1 MYSSYISL
9 APLSCKASCWKT
21 TDGHL
26 FISCS
31 WDLREAPFATG
42 ERKTLKHQ
50 IRKMFLLLCSCFC
63 SDSSYPGLDGPPVPP
78 ALVCPTAGRG
88 KEQTA
93 RSRLSEVLMAFLL
106 MPFCVHW
113 YIRNLI
119 RTLVEKATVEKTWRL
134 HFKHLLGV
142 LSNNIHAWG
151 RGSTDLTAALV
162 IKKEISGLRIAGNW
176 RACF

>member
-1 MYSSYISL
+1 M
-9 APLSCKASCWKT
+9 

-42 ERKTLKHQ
+42 KRKALKHQ
-50 IRKMFLLLCSCFC
+50 TIKMFLILYSFFC
-63 SDSSYPGLDGPPVPP
+63 SDSSYQGLDCPPVTP
-78 ALVCPTAGRG
+78 ALACPTACIG

-106 MPFCVHW
+106 MAFCVHW

-119 RTLVEKATVEKTWRL
+119 RTLVEKATVEKNWRL
-134 HFKHLLGV
+134 HFKHLFGV

-162 IKKEISGLRIAGNW
+162 IKKEISGLRIAVKW
-176 RACF
+176 RACFEKTEVTMLRQCC